1 MYVALVI
8 FWILFNGKF
17 TVEILLFGV
26 ALAAL
31 LYLFSCK
38 FLGFSFKKD
47 MMIVKESGLIL
58 WYFLDLLWEIFLA
71 NLATIKFIYTSKY
84 ELEPVLVEF
93 TMDFRYQMTRVL
105 LANSI
110 TMTPGTITV
119 SLEGNKYIVHCL
131 DKDLAVG
138 LNDSSFV
145 HILDKMEAVRNKYEG
160 VEVQENVD

>member
-1 MYVALVI
+1 MYVALVLL
-8 FWILFNGKF
+8 WILFNGKI
-17 TVEILLFGV
+17 TLEIVLFGV

-31 LYLFSCK
+31 LYLFTCK
-38 FLGFSFKKD
+38 FLGFSFRKD
-47 MMIVKESGLIL
+47 VMIIRESGLLL
-58 WYFLDLLWEIFLA
+58 WYFFNLLWEIFLA
-71 NLATIKFIYTSKY
+71 NLATIKYIYTSKY

-93 TMDFRYQMTRVL
+93 TMDYRYQMTRVL

-119 SLEGNKYIVHCL
+119 SLEGNKFIVHCL

-160 VEVQENVD
+160 VEVSVND